1 MHLVIISLNLIWQFL
16 SSIHFRSSSHS
27 TLNKR
32 LNRKFPS
39 NYESSQLSYFV
50 ATSRVAQLE
59 NSCAKKSPATMT
71 LTDPVQNN
79 LFNHHALRKRNSAP
93 WRVHLHVKNKRKDDV
108 SFCYSTVLYMQR
120 VPRYKFCFIFNEWR
134 SMMLTERS
142 ECTEIHFVRITHDS
156 LQHKI
161 FLNYDFFLII
171 QSGLSD
177 VYYFQ
182 LFDYRAD
189 KKLFRCKGITSKI
202 VLNNVVWYLLN

>member
-1 MHLVIISLNLIWQFL
+1 
-16 SSIHFRSSSHS
+16 
-27 TLNKR
+27 
-32 LNRKFPS
+32 
-39 NYESSQLSYFV
+39 
-50 ATSRVAQLE
+50 
-59 NSCAKKSPATMT
+59 
-71 LTDPVQNN
+71 
-79 LFNHHALRKRNSAP
+79 
-93 WRVHLHVKNKRKDDV
+93 
-108 SFCYSTVLYMQR
+108 
-120 VPRYKFCFIFNEWR
+120 
-134 SMMLTERS
+134 MLTERS

-202 VLNNVVWYLLN
+202 VLNNVV